1 MSGTDPPRERMETD
15 RLLLERAG
23 PKHAEDVFAG
33 YATDPEVTRWLLWTP
48 HESLDET
55 RNYLAERARAW
66 EEGEG
71 FGWVIRER
79 GTAGATDEEAAGAGA
94 ASSGGIAA
102 PEPSGGQA
110 GPVIGMIG
118 LHPGRELDH
127 LGFVL
132 ARDRWGRGY
141 ATEALR
147 RVLREATGR
156 VGLPEVRATVHPSN
170 RASMRVLE
178 KAGMRRTGYAARHHV
193 FPNLGPEPVGC
204 YCYVF
209 RPGDA

>member
-1 MSGTDPPRERMETD
+1 VSGPGRPRERIETD
-15 RLLLERAG
+15 RLVLERAG
-23 PKHAEDVFAG
+23 PEHADDVFAG
-33 YATDPEVTRWLLWTP
+33 YAADPEVTRWLLWTP

-55 RNYLAERARAW
+55 RNFLVGRTRAW
-66 EEGEG
+66 EEGEE
-71 FGWVIRER
+71 FGWAIRER
-79 GTAGATDEEAAGAGA
+79 GTGGATNGGAAGTEAAA
-94 ASSGGIAA
+94 SGGIAA
-102 PEPSGGQA
+102 PEPSGGRA

-118 LHPGRELDH
+118 LRPGRELDH

-156 VGLPEVRATVHPSN
+156 VGLPEVRASVHPGN
-170 RASMRVLE
+170 RASMRVLK

-204 YCYVF
+204 YSYVF
-209 RPGDA
+209 RPDDA

>member
-1 MSGTDPPRERMETD
+1 MSGPGRPRERIETD
-15 RLLLERAG
+15 RLVLERAG
-23 PKHAEDVFAG
+23 PEHADDVFAG

-48 HESLDET
+48 HESLGET
-55 RNYLAERARAW
+55 RDFLVGRARAW
-66 EEGEG
+66 EEGEE
-71 FGWVIRER
+71 FVWAIREL
-79 GTAGATDEEAAGAGA
+79 GTADAADGGAAGTGA
-94 ASSGGIAA
+94 ASSDGTAASEPAGGR
-102 PEPSGGQA
+102 A

-141 ATEALR
+141 AAEVLR
-147 RVLREATGR
+147 RVLQEATGR
-156 VGLPEVRATVHPSN
+156 IGLPEVRATVHPAN
-170 RASMRVLE
+170 HASMRVLE

>member
-1 MSGTDPPRERMETD
+1 MRGPGQPRERIETD
-15 RLLLERAG
+15 RLVLERAG
-23 PKHAEDVFAG
+23 PEHADDVFAG
-33 YATDPEVTRWLLWTP
+33 YATDPKVTRWLLWTP

-55 RNYLAERARAW
+55 RDFLVGRTRAW
-66 EEGEG
+66 EEGEE
-71 FGWVIRER
+71 FGWTIRKRE
-79 GTAGATDEEAAGAGA
+79 TVGATD
-94 ASSGGIAA
+94 GGR
-102 PEPSGGQA
+102 A

-118 LHPGRELDH
+118 LRPGRELDH

-147 RVLREATGR
+147 RVLQEATDR
-156 VGLPEVRATVHPSN
+156 VGLPEVRATVHPAN

-178 KAGMRRTGYAARHHV
+178 KAGLRRTGYAARHHV